1 VNGKI
6 KRCFFNDNYAE
17 TYCGAIYNI
26 NQHLKIGDCTFTA
39 NVVGSPS
46 SLFADNA
53 AAGGAIWYSA
63 TDSTNLISGSNFYG
77 MLRICA
83 CNVFVTDDVL
93 LQKIQLSV
101 AGAVLSFAPTARKLC
116 CVIIASLEIECSL
129 VTRFKLK
136 AVP

>member
-6 KRCFFNDNYAE
+6 KRCFFSDNYAE
-17 TYCGAIYNI
+17 TYGGAIYNI
-26 NQHLKIGDCTFTA
+26 NQHLKILDCTFTA

-77 MLRICA
+77 TLRTHT
-83 CNVFVTDDVL
+83 CNAFVTFDVL
-93 LQKIQLSV
+93 LQKILLSV
-101 AGAVLSFAPTARKLC
+101 VGVVLSSAPTARELC
-116 CVIIASLEIECSL
+116 SAIITSLEIECSL